1 VCFECRFWE
10 VEEFLLQWSSLNL
23 RRFTMVGS
31 QMETNMIRG
40 SSDSRYLQKFRLYE
54 TRSVCTWITRSLF
67 FNCYPYVVEFV
78 GFCFSFFCVLRFMI
92 CWFCSSWLWFLGYW
106 FFSFL
111 FVCARVRLIFSVI
124 ASLKW
129 GILKFWWFFWGDRLH
144 WIWFAWCWI

>member
-78 GFCFSFFCVLRFMI
+78 GFCFSFFVF
-92 CWFCSSWLWFLGYW
+92 WGLWFVGFVVLDCDFWDIDFSLFFLSVRVFVW
-106 FFSFL
+106 FFLWLPPLSEEF
-111 FVCARVRLIFSVI
+111 
-124 ASLKW
+124 
-129 GILKFWWFFWGDRLH
+129 
-144 WIWFAWCWI
+144 